1 MESKKMGY
9 KNRKLPIILV
19 VLVFVILLL
28 IAYMIVFQSKSR
40 ITINEDEIEYIMLYG
55 FDVQIGNELLSGEID
70 KRLDSESA
78 KRKIVNYMNN
88 LDKLENYRQGDPIIG
103 TPSFQIKIFL
113 YDGGMVTIEDGGIIV
128 VRNNNSE
135 KWYDANDSFHELFY
149 KMYME

>member
-113 YDGGMVTIEDGGIIV
+113 YGDGIITIEEGGIIV
-128 VRNNNSE
+128 VRNNSE

-149 KMYME
+149 EMYME

>member
-1 MESKKMGY
+1 MGY

-113 YDGGMVTIEDGGIIV
+113 YGDGIITIEEGGIIV
-128 VRNNNSE
+128 VRNNSE

-149 KMYME
+149 EMYME

>member
-1 MESKKMGY
+1 MGY

-70 KRLDSESA
+70 KRLDSGSA

>member
-1 MESKKMGY
+1 MGY

-28 IAYMIVFQSKSR
+28 RAYMIVFQSKSR
-40 ITINEDEIEYIMLYG
+40 ITINEDEVEYIMLYG

-70 KRLDSESA
+70 KRLDSGSA

-149 KMYME
+149 KRYME

>member
-1 MESKKMGY
+1 MEGKKMGY

-70 KRLDSESA
+70 KRLDSGSA

>member
-1 MESKKMGY
+1 MGY
-9 KNRKLPIILV
+9 KNRKLLIILG
-19 VLVFVILLL
+19 VLVFSILLL
-28 IAYMIVFQSKSR
+28 LAYMIVFQSKSR
-40 ITINEDEIEYIMLYG
+40 ITISEDEIEYIMLDG
-55 FDVQIGNELLSGEID
+55 FEVQIGNELLNGEIH

-113 YDGGMVTIEDGGIIV
+113 YDGGMVTIEEGGIIV

-149 KMYME
+149 EMYME

>member
-1 MESKKMGY
+1 MGY
-9 KNRKLPIILV
+9 KNRKLLIILG
-19 VLVFVILLL
+19 VLVFSILLL
-28 IAYMIVFQSKSR
+28 LAYMIVFQSKSR
-40 ITINEDEIEYIMLYG
+40 ITISEDEIEYIMLDG
-55 FDVQIGNELLSGEID
+55 FEVQIGNELLNGEIH

>member
-1 MESKKMGY
+1 MGY

-128 VRNNNSE
+128 VRNNNCE
-135 KWYDANDSFHELFY
+135 
-149 KMYME
+149 

>member
-9 KNRKLPIILV
+9 KNRKLLIILG
-19 VLVFVILLL
+19 VLVFSILLL
-28 IAYMIVFQSKSR
+28 LAYMIVFQSKSR
-40 ITINEDEIEYIMLYG
+40 ITINEDEVEYIMLYG

-70 KRLDSESA
+70 KRLDSGSA

>member
-1 MESKKMGY
+1 MGY

-40 ITINEDEIEYIMLYG
+40 ITINEDKIEYIMLYG

-70 KRLDSESA
+70 KR
-78 KRKIVNYMNN
+78 
-88 LDKLENYRQGDPIIG
+88 DPIIG

>member
-40 ITINEDEIEYIMLYG
+40 ITINEDEVEYIMLYG
-55 FDVQIGNELLSGEID
+55 FDVQIGSELLSGEID

>member
-1 MESKKMGY
+1 MGY

>member
-9 KNRKLPIILV
+9 RNRKLPIILV

-70 KRLDSESA
+70 KRLDSGSA

>member
-70 KRLDSESA
+70 KRLDSGSA

>member
-1 MESKKMGY
+1 MGY
-9 KNRKLPIILV
+9 RNRKLPIILV

-70 KRLDSESA
+70 KRLDSGSA